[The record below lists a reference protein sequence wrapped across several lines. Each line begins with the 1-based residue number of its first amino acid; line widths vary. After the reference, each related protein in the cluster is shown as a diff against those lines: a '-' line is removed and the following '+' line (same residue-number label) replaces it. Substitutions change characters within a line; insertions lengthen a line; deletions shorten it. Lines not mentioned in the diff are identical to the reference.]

1 MEKNILYTVIIYRDV
16 LKLEIYDRENN
27 LIFDK
32 YYNDNESQLYKDI
45 LSKTRDCKDVNKIH
59 IIYK

>member
-16 LKLEIYDRENN
+16 LKLEIYDKENN